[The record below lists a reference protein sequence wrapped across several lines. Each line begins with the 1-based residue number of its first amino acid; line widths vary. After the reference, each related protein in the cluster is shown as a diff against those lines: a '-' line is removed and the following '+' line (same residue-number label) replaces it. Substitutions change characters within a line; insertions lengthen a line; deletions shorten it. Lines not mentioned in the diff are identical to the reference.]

1 MLLKP
6 QALRTA
12 RTPMKRTGLALAP
25 HPALEDGE
33 LQLHA
38 FASRPAPNPVHIDA
52 LPPADGHRLF
62 EPLGIAPVIE
72 SGETIHDAI
81 GGGEKSQNTGGC
93 AAACRRRDRTIADRK
108 WPGRKLHDIR
118 RVRMLEV
125 AACPLREADRCHGGT
140 HIFRQTSYDEIEVVR
155 VICVFGVDRH
165 DGAAGEDR
173 FNARP
178 LEGCA
183 YKRRELLDRGGIRN
197 PIDQG
202 LPARRG
208 RRRPRKYRF
217 CSSSG
222 RNSRAR

>member
-6 QALRTA
+6 QALRTGRA
-12 RTPMKRTGLALAP
+12 PMKRTGLALAP

-38 FASRPAPNPVHIDA
+38 FASRPATNPVHMDA
-52 LPPADGHRLF
+52 LPSADGHRLF

-81 GGGEKSQNTGGC
+81 GRGEESQNTGAC
-93 AAACRRRDRTIADRK
+93 TAACRCRDRTIADRQ
-108 WPGRKLHDIR
+108 WSGRKLNDIR

-125 AACPLREADRCHGGT
+125 TACPLREADRCHGGT
-140 HIFRQTSYDEIEVVR
+140 HIFRETSYDEIEVVR
-155 VICVFGVDRH
+155 LICVFGVDRH
-165 DGAAGEDR
+165 DRAAGEDR
-173 FNARP
+173 FDARI

-183 YKRRELLDRGGIRN
+183 HKRRELLNRGGISDLM
-197 PIDQG
+197 DQG

-208 RRRPRKYRF
+208 RRRPRKYCF